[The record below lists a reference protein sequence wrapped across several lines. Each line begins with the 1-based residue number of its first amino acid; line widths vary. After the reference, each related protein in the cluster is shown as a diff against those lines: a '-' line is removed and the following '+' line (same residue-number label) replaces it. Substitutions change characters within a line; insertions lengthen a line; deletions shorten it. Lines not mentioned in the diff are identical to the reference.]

1 MFGIENY
8 WGFIVAGIV
17 LAVTPG
23 TDTIYILSRTL
34 AQGKGAGIASTLG
47 VSSGVLIWGLLVS
60 FGLATVLTQLPSVL
74 LFIKIIGA
82 VYILWI
88 AIQMWRHND
97 LDVQH
102 LQADMGHMAVGKI
115 YKQGIVTNLLNP
127 KVGLF
132 FMALLPQFVSTQAHS
147 ALPFLLLTVTFI
159 VIGTLWCLFLVVLAG
174 LISHKLQQNPH
185 MAQTISRISAVVLGA
200 MGVHIA
206 YTSLKDWA

>member
-1 MFGIENY
+1 M
-8 WGFIVAGIV
+8 
-17 LAVTPG
+17 
-23 TDTIYILSRTL
+23 
-34 AQGKGAGIASTLG
+34 
-47 VSSGVLIWGLLVS
+47 SSGVLIWGLLVS

-74 LFIKIIGA
+74 LVIKIIGA

-88 AIQMWRHND
+88 ALQMWRHND
-97 LDVQH
+97 LDVKN

-115 YKQGIVTNLLNP
+115 YKQGIATNLLNP

-132 FMALLPQFVSTQAHS
+132 FMALLPQFVSAQAHS

-174 LISHKLQQNPH
+174 LISHKLQQNPQ

-200 MGVHIA
+200 MGAHIA

>member
-1 MFGIENY
+1 MLGIENY

-34 AQGKGAGIASTLG
+34 AQGKSAGIASTLG

-74 LFIKIIGA
+74 LVIKIIGA

-88 AIQMWRHND
+88 ALQMWRHND
-97 LDVQH
+97 LDVKN
-102 LQADMGHMAVGKI
+102 LQVDMGHMAVGKI

-132 FMALLPQFVSTQAHS
+132 FMALLPQFVSAQAHS

-174 LISHKLQQNPH
+174 LISHKLQQNPQ

-200 MGVHIA
+200 MGAHIA

>member
-1 MFGIENY
+1 
-8 WGFIVAGIV
+8 
-17 LAVTPG
+17 
-23 TDTIYILSRTL
+23 
-34 AQGKGAGIASTLG
+34 
-47 VSSGVLIWGLLVS
+47 
-60 FGLATVLTQLPSVL
+60 
-74 LFIKIIGA
+74 
-82 VYILWI
+82 
-88 AIQMWRHND
+88 
-97 LDVQH
+97 
-102 LQADMGHMAVGKI
+102 MAVGKI

-132 FMALLPQFVSTQAHS
+132 FMALLPQFVSAQAHS